1 MTKRIWKSV
10 CAISLAVMLIDV
22 GIFIATVLPTLQQ
35 PNVAIIGGA
44 DGPTATYI
52 THVIVA
58 TLIHSPFFIV
68 GVLAF
73 FLFAVSG
80 IALIYKKLHCGT
92 N

>member
-44 DGPTATYI
+44 DGPTATY
-52 THVIVA
+52 VLS
-58 TLIHSPFFIV
+58 LIHI
-68 GVLAF
+68 
-73 FLFAVSG
+73 
-80 IALIYKKLHCGT
+80 
-92 N
+92 